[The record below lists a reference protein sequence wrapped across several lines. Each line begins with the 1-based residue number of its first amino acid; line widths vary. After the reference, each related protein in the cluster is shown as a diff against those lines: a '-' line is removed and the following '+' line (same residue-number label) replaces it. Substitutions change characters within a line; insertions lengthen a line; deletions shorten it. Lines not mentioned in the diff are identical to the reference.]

1 MADESYG
8 EAGTDTITSVYLFQV
23 DSAKENRPFFEGMH
37 ASSPDSIYFRGLD
50 FKVGPW
56 TPDGVRVDLEM
67 GESPLECSLVL
78 IELESAG
85 SMALKSS
92 RKYLQEKS
100 KDICIEFMRY
110 LNRVIKE
117 CDCTADPRET
127 KITLLRDALT
137 QNVPVTVKTA
147 AALRSSTSFLEESPL
162 TDQTSL
168 TRSYETPLLYSPN
181 EGRIGRKQPTF
192 RGVCKL
198 DAEQSK
204 ALRRCILILDAIIR
218 KDDHSS
224 AIFHSWLMKAP
235 LKRLLKRMGNK
246 PPTLERFILNQWN
259 SGITIDIEKLLSELV
274 EIWTESNKQID
285 LEGARKLIDDYFPT
299 AMRIGS
305 RDDQMNLIFEK
316 ANVQFASYFF

>member
-1 MADESYG
+1 MADANYCE
-8 EAGTDTITSVYLFQV
+8 EGTNTVTSIYLFQV

-37 ASSPDSIYFRGLD
+37 GSSPDSVYFRGLD
-50 FKVGPW
+50 FKAGLW

-67 GESPLECSLVL
+67 GESPLRCSLVL

-85 SMALKSS
+85 PTALRSS
-92 RKYLQEKS
+92 RKYLHENS
-100 KDICIEFMRY
+100 IDIRDEFTRY

-117 CDCTADPRET
+117 CDSTADPRET

-162 TDQTSL
+162 IDQARL

-181 EGRIGRKQPTF
+181 DGRIGRKQPTF
-192 RGVCKL
+192 RGVCNL

-218 KDDHSS
+218 NDDHSS
-224 AIFHSWLMKAP
+224 AIFHNWLMKAP

-246 PPTLERFILNQWN
+246 PPILERFILNQGN
-259 SGITIDIEKLLSELV
+259 SGITIDIEKLFSELV

-299 AMRIGS
+299 AMIIGS
-305 RDDQMNLIFEK
+305 RDQVNLILEK
-316 ANVQFASYFF
+316 ANEQFTPYFF